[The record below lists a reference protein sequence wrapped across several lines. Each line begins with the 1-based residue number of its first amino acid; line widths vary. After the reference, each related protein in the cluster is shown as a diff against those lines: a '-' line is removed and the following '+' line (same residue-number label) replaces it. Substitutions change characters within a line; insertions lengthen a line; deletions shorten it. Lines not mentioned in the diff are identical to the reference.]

1 MKPRVLRLCAALIL
15 VFGTLFTLAAA
26 KAAPEPAYGEQAAFS
41 GQWAGFSAPEA
52 ASAALMEGV
61 TGSFLF
67 EKDADRPLPM
77 ASTTKI
83 MTALVVLECLPLDE
97 TVTVPD
103 EAVGVEGSSVN
114 LKYGE
119 ELTVRDLLYGL
130 MLASGND
137 AAVALAVHAGGSAE
151 AFAGMMNSRAARM
164 GLQNTR
170 FVTPNGLHDP
180 DHYTTARDLCIITR
194 EAMKNPWFRRIV
206 STEYYTALSGS
217 TPRTF
222 KNKNSLLSSFPG
234 AVGVKTG
241 YTSAAGRCLVFAAE
255 RDGMQLIGCVL
266 NCRPM
271 FKTAS
276 QLMEAAFDRYAVLP
290 VVQKNAAV
298 KKVYVENGAQT
309 VLELVAESSIMALT
323 EKGQARFFRT
333 EVCAPDTVRAPV
345 AAGQRLGLLRVCCGD
360 ELYACC
366 PLAAARG
373 ADERSFSYWLSR
385 AALLFVRQ

>member
-1 MKPRVLRLCAALIL
+1 MKPRVVRLCAALIL
-15 VFGTLFTLAAA
+15 VFGALFTLAAA
-26 KAAPEPAYGEQAAFS
+26 KAAPEPACGVRAVPSE
-41 GQWAGFSAPEA
+41 QWAGFSAPEA

-67 EKDADRPLPM
+67 EKDADRRLPM

-83 MTALVVLECLPLDE
+83 MTALVVLECRSLDE
-97 TVTVPD
+97 TVSVPD

-114 LKYGE
+114 LKRGE

-164 GLQNTR
+164 GLSDTH

-180 DHYTTARDLCIITR
+180 NHYTTARELCLITR
-194 EAMKNPWFRRIV
+194 EAMKNPEFRRIV

-222 KNKNSLLSSFPG
+222 KNKNSLLADFPG

-271 FKTAS
+271 FDTAS
-276 QLMEAAFDRYAVLP
+276 RLMEAAFGRYAVLP

-309 VLELVAESSIMALT
+309 VLELAAESSIMALT
-323 EKGQARFFRT
+323 ERGTARFFRV
-333 EVCAPDTVRAPV
+333 EVCAPDAVRAPV
-345 AAGQRLGLLRVCCGD
+345 AEGCSLGVIRVYRGD
-360 ELYACC
+360 ALYASC
-366 PLAAARG
+366 PLVAARG
-373 ADERSFSYWLSR
+373 VNERSFSFWLTR
-385 AALLFVRQ
+385 ASLLFVRQ